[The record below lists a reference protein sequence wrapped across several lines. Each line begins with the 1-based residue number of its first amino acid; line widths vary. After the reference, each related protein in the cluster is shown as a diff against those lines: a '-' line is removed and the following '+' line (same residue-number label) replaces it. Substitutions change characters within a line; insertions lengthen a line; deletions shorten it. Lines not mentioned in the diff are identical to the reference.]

1 MDGSVGLRFRWL
13 LGSDPE
19 RSCKRYTP
27 DGTEIDEET
36 MRVLIVD
43 NEPPAQTALANI
55 LSARSDVEHFDSAND
70 ASEALAKLAMDSY
83 DVLLLDINMLDLSS
97 TQLVDQL
104 SERNL
109 PLPSIVFVTAHAE
122 NAVAAFERH
131 TVDYVLKPFS
141 TESINEALD
150 RAARRAKGE
159 RAAKLIEALPQLQ
172 KLSTPGHPM
181 IAIKAK
187 GRILFISPSDVVAVQ
202 AEGNYVS
209 LQRESDS
216 YLLRES
222 ISMVAEKLKPYGFI
236 RIHRSSLVNTSF
248 VVEIKPY
255 SAGKYGLRVKGGK
268 EYAVTGCYK
277 KNLKPLT
284 EFRIGSGAFLAE

>member
-1 MDGSVGLRFRWL
+1 
-13 LGSDPE
+13 
-19 RSCKRYTP
+19 
-27 DGTEIDEET
+27 

-43 NEPPAQTALANI
+43 DQPLAHTALTSI
-55 LSARSDVEHFDSAND
+55 LSARSDVEQFDSAND
-70 ASEALAKLAMDSY
+70 GIYALEKLAMDSY
-83 DVLLLDINMLDLSS
+83 DVLLLAIDLDATGS
-97 TQLVDQL
+97 QLVDRL
-104 SERNL
+104 RKRNL
-109 PLPSIVFVTAHAE
+109 LLPSIVFVTGHVE
-122 NAVAAFERH
+122 HAVAAFQRH

-141 TESINEALD
+141 NESINEALD
-150 RAARRAKGE
+150 RACRRAKGE
-159 RAAKLIEALPQLQ
+159 RAAKLIETLPQLQ
-172 KLSTPGHPM
+172 RLSRPGHPM

-187 GRILFISPSDVVAVQ
+187 GKILFINPGDVVAVQ

-236 RIHRSSLVNTSF
+236 RIHRSALVNTTF

-255 SAGKYGLRVKGGK
+255 STGKCGLRVKGGK
-268 EYAVTGCYK
+268 EYAVTSAYK

-284 EFRIGSGAFLAE
+284 EFRIGNGAFLAE

>member
-1 MDGSVGLRFRWL
+1 M
-13 LGSDPE
+13 
-19 RSCKRYTP
+19 
-27 DGTEIDEET
+27 DEEN
-36 MRVLIVD
+36 MLVLIVD
-43 NEPPAQTALANI
+43 DGRLAQTALANV

-70 ASEALAKLAMDSY
+70 AIEALEKLATDSY
-83 DVLLLDINMLDLSS
+83 DVLLLDINMDLSGAE
-97 TQLVDQL
+97 LLDQL
-104 SERNL
+104 RERNR
-109 PLPSIVFVTAHAE
+109 PLPSIVLVTAQVE
-122 NAVAAFERH
+122 PAVAAFERL

-141 TESINEALD
+141 KESINEALD
-150 RAARRAKGE
+150 RASRRAKGE
-159 RAAKLIEALPQLQ
+159 RAAQLIEALPQLQ
-172 KLSTPGHPM
+172 KLSRPGHAM

-187 GRILFISPSDVVAVQ
+187 GRILFINPGDVVAVQ

-236 RIHRSSLVNTSF
+236 RIHRSALVNTSF

-255 SAGKYGLRVKGGK
+255 ATGKYGLRVKGGK
-268 EYAVTGCYK
+268 EYAVARGYK

>member
-1 MDGSVGLRFRWL
+1 
-13 LGSDPE
+13 
-19 RSCKRYTP
+19 
-27 DGTEIDEET
+27 

-43 NEPPAQTALANI
+43 DEPPAQTALANI
-55 LSARSDVEHFDSAND
+55 LSARSDVEHFDSASD
-70 ASEALAKLAMDSY
+70 AIEALEKLTTDTY
-83 DVLLLDINMLDLSS
+83 DVLLLDINVQDLSGLVN
-97 TQLVDQL
+97 QLK
-104 SERNL
+104 ERIL
-109 PLPSIVFVTAHAE
+109 PSPSIVLVTAYIE
-122 NAVAAFERH
+122 DAVAAFERH

-141 TESINEALD
+141 NESINEALD
-150 RAARRAKGE
+150 RASRRAKGE
-159 RAAKLIEALPQLQ
+159 QAAKLIEALPQLQ
-172 KLSTPGHPM
+172 KLSRPDNPM

-187 GRILFISPSDVVAVQ
+187 GKILFINPGDIVAVQ

-222 ISMVAEKLKPYGFI
+222 ISRVAEKLKPYGFI
-236 RIHRSSLVNTSF
+236 RIHRSALVNTSF

-255 SAGKYGLRVKGGK
+255 SMGKYGLRVKGGK
-268 EYAVTGCYK
+268 EYAVTNGYK

>member
-1 MDGSVGLRFRWL
+1 
-13 LGSDPE
+13 
-19 RSCKRYTP
+19 
-27 DGTEIDEET
+27 

-43 NEPPAQTALANI
+43 DQPLAQTALANI

-70 ASEALAKLAMDSY
+70 AIEVRDKLATDAY
-83 DVLLLDINMLDLSS
+83 DVLLLDIDLDLLGSK
-97 TQLVDQL
+97 LVDHL
-104 SERNL
+104 RERDL
-109 PLPSIVFVTAHAE
+109 ALPSIVFATAHVE
-122 NAVAAFERH
+122 HAVAAFEKH

-141 TESINEALD
+141 NESINEALD
-150 RAARRAKGE
+150 RAARRAQGE

-172 KLSTPGHPM
+172 KLSCPGHPM

-187 GRILFISPSDVVAVQ
+187 GRILFINPGDVVAVQ

-222 ISMVAEKLKPYGFI
+222 ISKVAEKLKPYGFI
-236 RIHRSSLVNTSF
+236 RIHRSALVNTTF

-255 SAGKYGLRVKGGK
+255 STGKCGLRVKGGK
-268 EYAVTGCYK
+268 EYAVTSAYK

-284 EFRIGSGAFLAE
+284 ELRIGNGAFVAE

>member
-1 MDGSVGLRFRWL
+1 
-13 LGSDPE
+13 
-19 RSCKRYTP
+19 
-27 DGTEIDEET
+27 

-43 NEPPAQTALANI
+43 DQAPKQTALADI

-70 ASEALAKLAMDSY
+70 TIEALEKLTTDSY
-83 DVLLLDINMLDLSS
+83 DVLLLDIDLDVPRS
-97 TQLVDQL
+97 QLVDQL
-104 SERNL
+104 QERNL
-109 PLPSIVFVTAHAE
+109 PLPSIVFAAAHVE
-122 NAVAAFERH
+122 HAVAAFEKH

-141 TESINEALD
+141 NESINEALD

-159 RAAKLIEALPQLQ
+159 RAARLIEALPQLQ
-172 KLSTPGHPM
+172 KLSCPGRPM

-187 GRILFISPSDVVAVQ
+187 GRILFINPGDVVAVQ

-222 ISMVAEKLKPYGFI
+222 ISSVAEKLKPYGFI
-236 RIHRSSLVNTSF
+236 RIHRSALVNSTF

-255 SAGKYGLRVKGGK
+255 STGKCGLRVKGGK
-268 EYAVTGCYK
+268 EYPVTNNYK

-284 EFRIGSGAFLAE
+284 EFWIGNGAFPAE

>member
-1 MDGSVGLRFRWL
+1 
-13 LGSDPE
+13 
-19 RSCKRYTP
+19 
-27 DGTEIDEET
+27 

-43 NEPPAQTALANI
+43 DERLAPTALANV
-55 LSARSDVEHFDSAND
+55 LSQRHDVEHFDSAND
-70 ASEALAKLAMDSY
+70 PIEAHEKLVTGSY
-83 DVLLLDINMLDLSS
+83 DVLLLDIDLELSGS
-97 TQLVDQL
+97 QLIDQL
-104 SERNL
+104 QERNL
-109 PLPSIVFVTAHAE
+109 PLPSIVFATAHIE
-122 NAVAAFERH
+122 HAVAAFARH

-141 TESINEALD
+141 NESINEALD

-159 RAAKLIEALPQLQ
+159 RAAKLIEALPHLQ
-172 KLSTPGHPM
+172 KLSRPGNRM

-187 GRILFISPSDVVAVQ
+187 GRILFINPGDVVAVQ

-222 ISMVAEKLKPYGFI
+222 ISTVAEKLKPYGFI
-236 RIHRSSLVNTSF
+236 RIHRSALVNTSF

-255 SAGKYGLRVKGGK
+255 ATGKCGLRVKGGK
-268 EYAVTGCYK
+268 EYAVTSGYK

-284 EFRIGSGAFLAE
+284 EFRIGNGAFLAE

>member
-1 MDGSVGLRFRWL
+1 
-13 LGSDPE
+13 
-19 RSCKRYTP
+19 
-27 DGTEIDEET
+27 

-43 NEPPAQTALANI
+43 DQPLAQTALANI
-55 LSARSDVEHFDSAND
+55 LSTRSDMEHFDSAND
-70 ASEALAKLAMDSY
+70 AIEALNKLDTNSY
-83 DVLLLDINMLDLSS
+83 DVLLLDIDLDLSGS
-97 TQLVDQL
+97 QLVDQL
-104 SERNL
+104 RERNF
-109 PLPSIVFVTAHAE
+109 PLPSIVFATAHVE
-122 NAVAAFERH
+122 LAVAAFEKH

-141 TESINEALD
+141 NESINEALD

-172 KLSTPGHPM
+172 KLSCPGHPM

-187 GRILFISPSDVVAVQ
+187 GRILFINPGDVVAVQ

-222 ISMVAEKLKPYGFI
+222 ISRVAEKLKPYGFI
-236 RIHRSSLVNTSF
+236 RIHRSALVNTTF

-255 SAGKYGLRVKGGK
+255 STRKCGLRVKGGK
-268 EYAVTGCYK
+268 EYAVTSAYK

-284 EFRIGSGAFLAE
+284 EFRIGNGVFLAE

>member
-1 MDGSVGLRFRWL
+1 V
-13 LGSDPE
+13 
-19 RSCKRYTP
+19 
-27 DGTEIDEET
+27 ET
-36 MRVLIVD
+36 MRVLILD
-43 NEPPAQTALANI
+43 DERLTQTALAKV
-55 LSARSDVEHFDSAND
+55 LSARNDVEHFDSAND
-70 ASEALAKLAMDSY
+70 TMEALEKLATDSY
-83 DVLLLDINMLDLSS
+83 DILLLDINMLDLSG

-104 SERNL
+104 RERNR
-109 PLPSIVFVTAHAE
+109 PLPSIVFVTAHVE
-122 NAVAAFERH
+122 HAVAAFERH
-131 TVDYVLKPFS
+131 TVDYVRKPFS
-141 TESINEALD
+141 NESINEALD
-150 RAARRAKGE
+150 RASRRAKGE
-159 RAAKLIEALPQLQ
+159 QAAKLIEALPQLQ
-172 KLSTPGHPM
+172 KLSRPAHPM

-187 GRILFISPSDVVAVQ
+187 GRILFINPSDVVAVQ

-236 RIHRSSLVNTSF
+236 RIHRSALVNTSF

-255 SAGKYGLRVKGGK
+255 STGKYGLRVKGGK
-268 EYAVTGCYK
+268 EYAIANGYR

>member
-1 MDGSVGLRFRWL
+1 M
-13 LGSDPE
+13 
-19 RSCKRYTP
+19 
-27 DGTEIDEET
+27 ET

-43 NEPPAQTALANI
+43 DESLAQTALANI
-55 LSARSDVEHFDSAND
+55 LAARSDVEHFDAAND
-70 ASEALAKLAMDSY
+70 AIAALEKLATNSY
-83 DVLLLDINMLDLSS
+83 DVLLLDINLLDRSGIE
-97 TQLVDQL
+97 LVDQVL
-104 SERNL
+104 KRHF
-109 PLPSIVFVTAHAE
+109 PLPSIVFVTAHVE
-122 NAVAAFERH
+122 HAVTAFERH

-141 TESINEALD
+141 NESINEALD
-150 RAARRAKGE
+150 RASRRAKGE
-159 RAAKLIEALPQLQ
+159 RAAKLIDALPQLQ
-172 KLSTPGHPM
+172 KLSSPGHPM

-187 GRILFISPSDVVAVQ
+187 GRILFINPGDVVAVQ

-236 RIHRSSLVNTSF
+236 RIHRSALVNTSF

-255 SAGKYGLRVKGGK
+255 SAGKCGLRVKGGK
-268 EYAVTGCYK
+268 EYAVTSAYK

-284 EFRIGSGAFLAE
+284 EFRIGNGAFFAE

>member
-1 MDGSVGLRFRWL
+1 
-13 LGSDPE
+13 
-19 RSCKRYTP
+19 
-27 DGTEIDEET
+27 

-43 NEPPAQTALANI
+43 DEPAAKAALANI

-70 ASEALAKLAMDSY
+70 AIEALEKLATDAY
-83 DVLLLDINMLDLSS
+83 DVLLLDIDLDLSGS
-97 TQLVDQL
+97 QLVDQL
-104 SERNL
+104 EERNL
-109 PLPSIVFVTAHAE
+109 PLPSIVFATADVEH
-122 NAVAAFERH
+122 AVAAFEKH

-141 TESINEALD
+141 NESINAALE

-159 RAAKLIEALPQLQ
+159 QAAKLIEALPPLQ
-172 KLSTPGHPM
+172 KMSCPARPM

-187 GRILFISPSDVVAVQ
+187 GRILFINPGDVVAVQ

-222 ISMVAEKLKPYGFI
+222 ISRVAEKLKPYGFI
-236 RIHRSSLVNTSF
+236 RIHRSALVNTTF
-248 VVEIKPY
+248 VAEIKPY
-255 SAGKYGLRVKGGK
+255 STGKCGLRVKGGK
-268 EYAVTGCYK
+268 EYVVTSAYK

-284 EFRIGSGAFLAE
+284 EFRIGNGAFLAE

>member
-1 MDGSVGLRFRWL
+1 
-13 LGSDPE
+13 
-19 RSCKRYTP
+19 
-27 DGTEIDEET
+27 

-43 NEPPAQTALANI
+43 DQPLAQRALTNI
-55 LSARSDVEHFDSAND
+55 LSARSDVEHFASAND
-70 ASEALAKLAMDSY
+70 ASEALEKLATDSY
-83 DVLLLDINMLDLSS
+83 DVLLLDIDLDLSGS
-97 TQLVDQL
+97 QLVAQL
-104 SERNL
+104 RERDL
-109 PLPSIVFVTAHAE
+109 PLPSIVFATAHVE

-141 TESINEALD
+141 NESINKALD

-172 KLSTPGHPM
+172 RLSSPRRPM

-187 GRILFISPSDVVAVQ
+187 GRILFINPGDVVAVQ
-202 AEGNYVS
+202 AKGNYVS

-222 ISMVAEKLKPYGFI
+222 IWRVAEKLKPYGFI
-236 RIHRSSLVNTSF
+236 RIHRSALVNSTF

-255 SAGKYGLRVKGGK
+255 STGNCGLRVKGGK
-268 EYAVTGCYK
+268 EYAVTRAYK

-284 EFRIGSGAFLAE
+284 EFRIGNGTFLAE

>member
-1 MDGSVGLRFRWL
+1 
-13 LGSDPE
+13 
-19 RSCKRYTP
+19 
-27 DGTEIDEET
+27 
-36 MRVLIVD
+36 MRVLIID
-43 NEPPAQTALANI
+43 DQPLAQRALANI
-55 LSARSDVEHFDSAND
+55 LSARSDVEHFASAND
-70 ASEALAKLAMDSY
+70 ATEALEKLAADSY
-83 DVLLLDINMLDLSS
+83 DVLLLDIDPDLSGS
-97 TQLVDQL
+97 QLVAQL
-104 SERNL
+104 RERDL
-109 PLPSIVFVTAHAE
+109 PLPSIVFATAHVE

-141 TESINEALD
+141 NESINEALD

-172 KLSTPGHPM
+172 RLSSPRRPM

-187 GRILFISPSDVVAVQ
+187 GRILFINPGDVVAVQ

-222 ISMVAEKLKPYGFI
+222 ISRVAEKLKPYGFI
-236 RIHRSSLVNTSF
+236 RIHRSALVNSTF

-255 SAGKYGLRVKGGK
+255 STGNCGLRVKGGK
-268 EYAVTGCYK
+268 EYAVTRAYK

-284 EFRIGSGAFLAE
+284 EFRIGNGTFLAE